1 MYDTKMAYSVYL
13 FRVVLLNCLFKL
25 TYHSL
30 HVFLE
35 RYNLRLDFVLSIF
48 QNLHAL

>member
-1 MYDTKMAYSVYL
+1 MAYSVYL
-13 FRVVLLNCLFKL
+13 FRIVTLNRLFKL

-35 RYNLRLDFVLSIF
+35 RYNFSLDLLRSEDSTISSF
-48 QNLHAL
+48 Q